1 MLQGQSVRSPA
12 VAGGVSGTFFQVLLG
27 VWFYFVPAAAG
38 GIVLL
43 CIAVAAGIVLLFL
56 AAVADIVLLCTA
68 AADGIVLLSL
78 AAAGGIVLLSFAAV
92 VGMVSLSLAAA
103 APWYYFSL
111 QLLGHGFTFPC
122 SCCTLVLVF
131 IATAGGMVIP
141 I

>member
-12 VAGGVSGTFFQVLLG
+12 VAGKVSGTFFQVLLG

-38 GIVLL
+38 SIVLL

-56 AAVADIVLLCTA
+56 ATVADIVLLCTA

-78 AAAGGIVLLSFAAV
+78 AAV

-111 QLLGHGFTFPC
+111 QLLEHGFTFPC
-122 SCCTLVLVF
+122 SCHF
-131 IATAGGMVIP
+131 RIP